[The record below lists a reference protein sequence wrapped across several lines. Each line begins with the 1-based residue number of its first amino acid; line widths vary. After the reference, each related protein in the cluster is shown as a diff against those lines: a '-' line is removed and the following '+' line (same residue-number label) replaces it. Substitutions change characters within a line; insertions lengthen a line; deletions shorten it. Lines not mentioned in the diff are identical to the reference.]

1 MRTRLRRRH
10 KTCLA
15 TIYSGDYFGGG
26 QLERRYLKRFA
37 SKTRRQI
44 DDIMTREALAGE

>member
-15 TIYSGDYFGGG
+15 TIYSGGG
-26 QLERRYLKRFA
+26 QLERRYLKKFA
-37 SKTRRQI
+37 RKTRRQI
-44 DDIMTREALAGE
+44 DDIMTREEQDTLSEE